1 MTVETNR
8 TNVVSLSSTP
18 AISTDVTGR
27 RREVVLDVRNLKV
40 YYATPSGNVRAVDDV
55 SFQVYEGEILGL
67 VGESGC
73 GKTTTAMAILR
84 MVQPPGRIVGGEVV
98 LDGIDLTKVEDEELR
113 DLRWNTLALI
123 PQGAMNSLNP
133 VMRIS
138 AQLQEAILTH
148 EGRQDKSKLKQRIL
162 DLFKQVGLPSRIY
175 DMYPH
180 ELSGGM
186 KQRVCIAMAVAL
198 HPSLIIADE
207 PTSALD
213 VVVQR
218 VVGQTLLDIKEQLG
232 VSMIL
237 IGHDMGLQAQL
248 VDRIAVMYAG
258 HMVEVSPVE
267 AIFSEPMHPYTQLL
281 IESIPSIK
289 ERKPL
294 KLTEGLTH
302 DLRNPP
308 PGCIFQER
316 CPYVMDVCRRIKP
329 PLTEWRFDHQ
339 AACHL
344 YDPVIMAEQ
353 TDKQVGAQSLFHAK

>member
-1 MTVETNR
+1 MPSTANIPYTSDLMT
-8 TNVVSLSSTP
+8 
-18 AISTDVTGR
+18 DMTGR
-27 RREVVLDVRNLKV
+27 KRNVVLDVRNLKV

-98 LDGIDLTKVEDEELR
+98 LEDVDLTKVNGDELR
-113 DLRWNTLALI
+113 DLRWRSLALI

-138 AQLQEAILTH
+138 VQMGEAIIAH
-148 EGRQDKSKLKQRIL
+148 EGRQDKAKLKARIL

-218 VVGQTLLDIKEQLG
+218 VVGQTLLDIKEQMG

-267 AIFSEPMHPYTQLL
+267 SIFSEPLHPYTQLL
-281 IESIPSIK
+281 IDAIPSVK

-294 KLTEGLTH
+294 KLTEGITH

-308 PGCIFQER
+308 PGCIFQGR
-316 CPYVMDVCRRIKP
+316 CPKVMDICRQVKP
-329 PLTEWRFDHQ
+329 PLVERRFDHQ
-339 AACHL
+339 VACHL
-344 YDPVIMAEQ
+344 YD
-353 TDKQVGAQSLFHAK
+353 